1 MVSHNLS
8 QIVVDKITPVS
19 VEIKKLLVEKSYLDK
34 ILSEGCKKA
43 DDIAS
48 SKIKKIHEIIGF

>member
-1 MVSHNLS
+1 M
-8 QIVVDKITPVS
+8 VDKITPVS